1 MCLESIKNENHH
13 YLLLL
18 LLPLLLLTMYEMHH
32 LKSDID
38 VLYGNR
44 KGGGRGL
51 LQIEVICKAEISDT
65 KYKGDQFLNIVKSHK
80 RSHPNMNSTIETAAR
95 VVEELSQSNENS
107 DRKQAGIQ
115 HTKARLGESWQK
127 KWENKIMLSQS
138 IRNILKKTRSCGCWG
153 ET

>member
-1 MCLESIKNENHH
+1 MCLESIKNENYH
-13 YLLLL
+13 YLLLV
-18 LLPLLLLTMYEMHH
+18 LPLLLLTVYEMHH
-32 LKSDID
+32 FKSDID

-44 KGGGRGL
+44 KGGRGL

-80 RSHPNMNSTIETAAR
+80 RSHPNMNSMIETAAR

-107 DRKQAGIQ
+107 HRKQEGIQ
-115 HTKARLGESWQK
+115 HTKARLGESWLK

-138 IRNILKKTRSCGCWG
+138 IRNIVKKTRSCGCWG